1 MPPGICRR
9 CNKRKAQHLCDPCL
23 EAEARDHPL
32 YLRVDLLQGPGYGE
46 LLSQGTSLL
55 TVQGA
60 GERVELMDGPGP
72 GKASAH
78 RLGTALRRLGAEDEG
93 KPFAVMHSD
102 ADEFHEMMLALRGD
116 EGAQV
121 AQVLADAFS
130 YLATLPRAPDTLRKE
145 WMARVPPGGPLALP
159 PDAPPEEGVPQE
171 EVDNVSEASEGGWEP
186 RAQEWGRR
194 LEQEQTALEQD
205 RESLDDLRGN
215 LESRERVAAEKE
227 TFLSQLEVSLRARE
241 GELKDHDTRVRAA
254 EATAEKERS
263 RTSELMRRL
272 EELQVRVSNR
282 EASVT
287 QADQSFR
294 NHEASLKE
302 AEAKLEKERTAL
314 TDARQNLEAT
324 LRSIGEREAKVTA
337 VERNLKEW
345 EGRLRT
351 QENEIY
357 TRAKDAVLKET
368 RTEKEKNANDEQ
380 MVNIW
385 RQALAAKEQE
395 LEERMKALDE
405 ERRRL
410 VAKAMELQRQRG
422 K

>member
-9 CNKRKAQHLCDPCL
+9 CNKRKAQHLCDSCL

-55 TVQGA
+55 TVQGI
-60 GERVELMDGPGP
+60 GDRVELLDGPGP
-72 GKASAH
+72 GKPSAH
-78 RLGTALRRLGAEDEG
+78 RLATALRRLGEEDEG
-93 KPFAVMHSD
+93 KPFAVLHSD

-159 PDAPPEEGVPQE
+159 PDAPSEEGVSQE
-171 EVDNVSEASEGGWEP
+171 EAGNASEP
-186 RAQEWGRR
+186 RRGEWAPGVQEWGRQ
-194 LEQEQTALEQD
+194 LEQEQATLEQD
-205 RESLDDLRGN
+205 REALDDLRGN
-215 LESRERVAAEKE
+215 LESREKVGAEKE
-227 TFLSQLEVSLRARE
+227 AFLSQLEASLRARE

-272 EELQVRVSNR
+272 EELQVRVSHR
-282 EASVT
+282 EASVA
-287 QADQSFR
+287 QVDQSFR
-294 NHEASLKE
+294 NREASLKE
-302 AEAKLEKERTAL
+302 AESKLERERATL
-314 TDARQNLEAT
+314 TDARQKLEAT
-324 LRSIGEREAKVTA
+324 LRSIGEREAKA
-337 VERNLKEW
+337 SAAERNLKEW
-345 EGRLRT
+345 EERLRT

-357 TRAKDAVLKET
+357 SKAKDAVLKET